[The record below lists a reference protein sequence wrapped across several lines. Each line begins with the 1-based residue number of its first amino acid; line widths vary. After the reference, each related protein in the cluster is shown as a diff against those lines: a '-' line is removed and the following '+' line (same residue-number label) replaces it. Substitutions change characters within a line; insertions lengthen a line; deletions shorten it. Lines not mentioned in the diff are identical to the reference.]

1 MDNLR
6 LIVFY
11 IYNYFHSEQVIGE
24 SMGNICWILA
34 VGGLYDNSSFEQRE
48 AQREKLLRQL
58 DKVDLKLAENVWV
71 YDSIGRAQILLE
83 ECSSRSGAL
92 QRLKDYRRSG
102 MWLRI
107 RPAIE

>member
-6 LIVFY
+6 LMVFC
-11 IYNYFHSEQVIGE
+11 IYNDFHSKHVMGE
-24 SMGNICWILA
+24 SMGNTCWILA
-34 VGGLYDNSSFEQRE
+34 VGGLYDDSSFEQRE

-58 DKVDLKLAENVWV
+58 DKVDLKLAENIWV

-92 QRLKDYRRSG
+92 QRLKGYRRSG

-107 RPAIE
+107 RRALE